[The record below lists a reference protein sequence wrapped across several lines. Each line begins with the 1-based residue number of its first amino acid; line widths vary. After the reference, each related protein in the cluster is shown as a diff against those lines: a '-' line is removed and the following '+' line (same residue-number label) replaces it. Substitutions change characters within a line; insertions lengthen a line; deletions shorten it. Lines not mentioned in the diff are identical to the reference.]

1 MIKKASGIVII
12 LIVTLMV
19 FSYISGVPGKA
30 SEEEEMSKLIETAST
45 PEDHMKIAGFYEKE
59 AAKLEEKANSH
70 AAMAE
75 AYRRRTKPI
84 PGMVQHCSNLSKKYK
99 DAAAEYR
106 AMASEHMKM
115 APEMQ

>member
-1 MIKKASGIVII
+1 MFRK
-12 LIVTLMV
+12 
-19 FSYISGVPGKA
+19 ISGLVTISIVAVMVVSIISGAIGKA

-70 AAMAE
+70 AAMAD
-75 AYRRRTKPI
+75 AYRRRTKPV
-84 PGMVQHCSNLSKKYK
+84 PGMAQHCSNLSKKYK

-106 AMASEHMKM
+106 AMASEHTKM
-115 APEMQ
+115 AQETQ

>member
-1 MIKKASGIVII
+1 MLKKTSS
-12 LIVTLMV
+12 LVTVLMATLLV
-19 FSYISGVPGKA
+19 VSLISGVMGMA

-59 AAKLEEKANSH
+59 AEKLEAKANSH
-70 AAMAE
+70 AAMAD

-106 AMASEHMKM
+106 AMASEHTKM
-115 APEMQ
+115 AQ

>member
-1 MIKKASGIVII
+1 MFRKISGLVII
-12 LIVTLMV
+12 LIAAVMV
-19 FSYISGVPGKA
+19 VSFISGAIGKA

-59 AAKLEEKANSH
+59 AARLEEKANSH